1 MIKIIVNI
9 SLISLGYG
17 KNGELNFL
25 PTEAQATSMYYQ
37 SIIIPAVL
45 SLAMFILLWFIYPLN
60 KKRVIELQEQKKLIY
75 ESEIVS
81 SQEEKSDVSK
91 GESDE

>member
-1 MIKIIVNI
+1 
-9 SLISLGYG
+9 
-17 KNGELNFL
+17 
-25 PTEAQATSMYYQ
+25 MYYQ

-75 ESEIVS
+75 ESEIAS

>member
-1 MIKIIVNI
+1 
-9 SLISLGYG
+9 
-17 KNGELNFL
+17 
-25 PTEAQATSMYYQ
+25 
-37 SIIIPAVL
+37 
-45 SLAMFILLWFIYPLN
+45 MFILLWFIYPLN

-81 SQEEKSDVSK
+81 SQEEKSDVDK